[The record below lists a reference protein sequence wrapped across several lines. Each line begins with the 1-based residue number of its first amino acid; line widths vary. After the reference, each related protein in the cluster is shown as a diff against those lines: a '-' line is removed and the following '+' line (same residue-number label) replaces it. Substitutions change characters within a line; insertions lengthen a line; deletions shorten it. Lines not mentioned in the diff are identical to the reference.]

1 MGIFVEYVV
10 FYGECLCR
18 IVCKFLKLYFFFKL
32 LWRTLGKVKIIF
44 TIYVKMLIKCIEKF
58 KLYV

>member
-32 LWRTLGKVKIIF
+32 LWCMLGKVKIIF
-44 TIYVKMLIKCIEKF
+44 MIYVKMLIKCIEKF